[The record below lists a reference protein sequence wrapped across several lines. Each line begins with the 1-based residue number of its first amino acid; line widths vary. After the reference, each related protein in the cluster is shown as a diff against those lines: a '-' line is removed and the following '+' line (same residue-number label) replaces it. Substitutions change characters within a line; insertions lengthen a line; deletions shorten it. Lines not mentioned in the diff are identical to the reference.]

1 MDDNARLVSKVLV
14 LESNKE
20 YFDRIKSFC
29 DNNNLV
35 GLKAQEDNVM
45 VILKSNVDLGAIL
58 LSENYRGDARG
69 GIALAREIREIRPEL
84 PIFLRRE
91 QNEGLADLPEKEQKM
106 FCTAYTIN
114 NISNLKA
121 LFDEYIFS
129 LVYPNVLV
137 RGIAEITLS
146 ALKSQFKDID
156 VCTEPPPYIVRDKI
170 IYGEIFSLIP
180 LESSWCRGYMMLQ
193 AEEESMLD
201 LVKKEKTYIKT
212 EKANFR
218 HLDNILGEVTNLI
231 WGSFKNK
238 FISDNDK
245 YSHFNTQV
253 PILINHQHKYI
264 SFGSEDPQLCFR
276 YTLTDK
282 DDASKRPLVI
292 YQRFVFNLNWSP
304 GDFKEIQASVEELV
318 ESGELELF

>member
-1 MDDNARLVSKVLV
+1 MSDNAQLVSKVLV
-14 LESNKE
+14 LESNRE
-20 YFDRIKSFC
+20 YYDRIKHFC

-35 GLKAQEDNVM
+35 GLKALEDNVM

-58 LSENYRGDARG
+58 LSENYGGDARG
-69 GIALAREIREIRPEL
+69 GIVLAREIREIRPEL

-91 QNEGLADLPEKEQKM
+91 KNESMNDLSEKEQKM
-106 FCTAYTIN
+106 FCAAYTID
-114 NISNLKA
+114 NISSLRA
-121 LFDEYIFS
+121 VFDKSIFS

-137 RGIAEITLS
+137 RGITEITVS
-146 ALKSQFKDID
+146 ALESQFKDID
-156 VCTEPPPYIVRDKI
+156 VGTETPYIVRDRI

-193 AEEESMLD
+193 TEEENMLY
-201 LVKKEKTYIKT
+201 LVKMEKTHIKPDS
-212 EKANFR
+212 ANFR

-231 WGSFKNK
+231 WGSFKNR
-238 FISDNDK
+238 FISDIDK
-245 YSHFNTQV
+245 YGQFHTQV

-282 DDASKRPLVI
+282 HDTGKSPLVI